1 MLSCRSASPN
11 SRVRRLVS
19 PLERLLA
26 IEDIKQLKA
35 RYFRF
40 VDTKDWG
47 GIASLFASD
56 ARFTRSG
63 ATSVL
68 DPWSGSYHPPVPAE
82 PDVRT
87 GREQIVEMM
96 RAAVEQ
102 VRTVHH
108 GYTPEIEIL
117 DEHTARGIWAMSDEI
132 LDRDHLLI
140 LRGRGYYH
148 ESYEK
153 GDEGWLIKTSRI
165 QRIQLLIGGAAGEL
179 RYV

>member
-1 MLSCRSASPN
+1 MHSCRSASPN
-11 SRVRRLVS
+11 SRDRRLVS
-19 PLERLLA
+19 PVERLLA

-40 VDTKDWG
+40 VDTKNWAG
-47 GIASLFASD
+47 VASLFAPD

-87 GREQIVEMM
+87 GRMQIVEMI
-96 RAAVEQ
+96 RAAVEHM
-102 VRTVHH
+102 RTVHH

-117 DEHTARGIWAMSDEI
+117 DGHTASGIWAMSDEI
-132 LDRDHLLI
+132 LDRDHRLI

-148 ESYEK
+148 ESYER
-153 GDEGWLIKTSRI
+153 GVEGWLIKTSRI
-165 QRIQLLIGGAAGEL
+165 ERIQLLVGGAAGEP